1 MWLHHRHAGGQR
13 FNHVKAKRLAK
24 LRRHGKHGERFQTPA
39 SPRAEVR
46 MKFHITQQ
54 RLGVQAI
61 AQAFYKGLIARAA
74 TADLQAQLRDMVIL
88 LHFDEGIDQCVEALV
103 LAHAEKNPITGGLA
117 PRSAL

>member
-24 LRRHGKHGERFQTPA
+24 LRRHGKHGERFQKRLLLRA
-39 SPRAEVR
+39 AEVR

-61 AQAFYKGLIARAA
+61 AQAFYVRLIARRNRRRSSGA
-74 TADLQAQLRDMVIL
+74 V
-88 LHFDEGIDQCVEALV
+88 EGYGYPA
-103 LAHAEKNPITGGLA
+103 
-117 PRSAL
+117 SF